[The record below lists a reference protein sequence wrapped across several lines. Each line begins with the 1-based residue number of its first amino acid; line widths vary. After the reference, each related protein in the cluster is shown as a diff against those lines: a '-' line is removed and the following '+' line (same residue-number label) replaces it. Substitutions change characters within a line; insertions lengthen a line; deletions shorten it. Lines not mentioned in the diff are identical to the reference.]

1 MGMVIHN
8 GRGEVIIA
16 MAERIPLP
24 NPIAE
29 VKAMACRWAVQFA
42 SKIGV
47 EEVLFE
53 GDLMIVIQA
62 LTHSAASEAPY
73 GNPINDIL
81 ILASHL
87 SKVDF
92 CHVKHSCNRIVD
104 ALAKWVKTGVEFQA
118 WIEDLPK
125 DIALLVLFDVH

>member
-1 MGMVIHN
+1 M
-8 GRGEVIIA
+8 
-16 MAERIPLP
+16 
-24 NPIAE
+24 
-29 VKAMACRWAVQFA
+29 QFA

-92 CHVKHSCNRIVD
+92 CHVKHSCNRIAD
-104 ALAKWVKTGVEFQA
+104 ALAK
-118 WIEDLPK
+118 
-125 DIALLVLFDVH
+125 

>member
-1 MGMVIHN
+1 M
-8 GRGEVIIA
+8 
-16 MAERIPLP
+16 
-24 NPIAE
+24 
-29 VKAMACRWAVQFA
+29 QFA

-81 ILASHL
+81 
-87 SKVDF
+87 F
-92 CHVKHSCNRIVD
+92 
-104 ALAKWVKTGVEFQA
+104 
-118 WIEDLPK
+118 
-125 DIALLVLFDVH
+125 LLLIYQKLIFVMLNTLVIG